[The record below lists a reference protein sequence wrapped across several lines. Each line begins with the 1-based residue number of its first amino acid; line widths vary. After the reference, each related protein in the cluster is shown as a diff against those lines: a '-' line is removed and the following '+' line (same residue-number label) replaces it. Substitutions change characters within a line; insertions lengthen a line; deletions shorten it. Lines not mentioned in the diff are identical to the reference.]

1 MPSDLPNSSVN
12 GSGGGAAGARRIAA
26 IARKEF
32 IHIGRDWRLVL
43 AVLVMPLLQLLLF
56 AYAIGF
62 DVRNV
67 PTVVFDQ
74 DNSSRSRSFV
84 AAATNSG
91 FFTFAGRVGSYEAV
105 DDSFDRGESRVA
117 IVIAP
122 GFGSDIAS
130 NRKGAVTVLVDGSEP
145 NSAALGRT
153 YATAL
158 ASTFNADILS
168 TWAAE
173 RGMTMSIGT
182 LEPRVRAWYN
192 PERSSADFLVPG
204 LMVVIIMI
212 VTVQQT
218 AVTLVKER
226 DNGTL
231 EQLLVSPLRRG
242 ELIMGKVMPWAV
254 LGFVDMLAI
263 TAASLFIFKVPLR
276 GDIVVLTVS
285 VFLFILC
292 SLSIGLVISAVAP
305 STESANLVALLV
317 SFLPGFMLSGMAFP
331 LNSIPKFLQYVSF
344 IFPGRYMVEISRGVF
359 LRGAGWSILGPNVAA
374 LAIYT
379 VLGLALASALNRR
392 RA

>member
-1 MPSDLPNSSVN
+1 MRPD
-12 GSGGGAAGARRIAA
+12 GSAAAAGRIVA

-32 IHIGRDWRLVL
+32 IHIARDWRLVL
-43 AVLVMPLLQLLLF
+43 AVLIMPMLQLLLF

-67 PTVVFDQ
+67 PTVIYDQ
-74 DNSSRSRSFV
+74 DASAQSRAFV

-91 FFTFAGRVGSYEAV
+91 FFTDAGRVTSFSAV
-105 DDSFDRGESRVA
+105 DDAFDQGRARVA
-117 IVIAP
+117 IVVAP
-122 GFGSDIAS
+122 GFGTRVAEGG
-130 NRKGAVTVLVDGSEP
+130 RGAVTVLVDGSEP

-158 ASTFNADILS
+158 ATTFGRGILA
-168 TWAAE
+168 TWAAD
-173 RGMTMSIGT
+173 RGMSVSMGT

-226 DNGTL
+226 DLGTL
-231 EQLLVSPLRRG
+231 EQLLVSPLRRT
-242 ELIMGKVMPWAV
+242 ELIFGKVLPWAL
-254 LGFVDMLAI
+254 LGFVDMITI
-263 TAASLFIFKVPLR
+263 TAVSLLIFHVPLR
-276 GDIVVLTVS
+276 GDVLLLTVA

-292 SLSIGLVISAVAP
+292 SLSLGLVISAVAP
-305 STESANLVALLV
+305 SMESANLVALLI

-331 LNSIPKFLQYVSF
+331 LASIPKFLRFVSYL
-344 IFPGRYMVEISRGVF
+344 FPGRYMVDISRGVF
-359 LRGAGWSILGPNVAA
+359 LRGAGWETLGGQVAA
-374 LAIYT
+374 LAVYA
-379 VLGLALASALNRR
+379 VVGLALASALNRKR
-392 RA
+392 V